1 VTEFV
6 ALLIT
11 GAVSGAIYSLIAA
24 GTVLNYSIS
33 GVFNFAYGAIAF
45 SVAFSFYELNTG
57 LGWPV
62 WASAVACLAVIGP
75 LMGWVLDLL
84 VFRRL
89 SRADDTAKIV
99 ATIGLSIA
107 LPALAYWVSQELSTL
122 LRLNLPTGDNV
133 VLPVGLGP
141 VPKLIWHPFTG
152 VVIDSTQLIILVS
165 AAVIAGLL
173 WYLQMRTKL
182 GLRMRAMVDR
192 RSLASIRGVNLSR
205 TSAIGW
211 VIGVTL
217 AGFTG
222 IVAAPILALAP
233 GSYTAIFFVAATA
246 AVIAGLRSLPLAL
259 LGGLLLGIGQNLVA
273 GYATFAQSVVGLS
286 TAVPFI
292 FLLVGLLIMSRDRA
306 RVAGVAAAS
315 PPVNSYIDD
324 LPPWRR
330 RAPWVVAALLLAIY
344 SLFIADQL
352 WLGLIISGL
361 ALAVVLLS
369 FVVVVGL
376 GGMVSLAQ
384 AALVTVSALVC
395 GLLLAHGVPFVFAGL
410 GGVAASTV
418 LGAVLSLP
426 AMRLGGLAL
435 ALTTLAIA
443 LVADAILFQWNLL
456 SNGPIGWNFPDI
468 SLGPVDFA
476 DQRTVAIFLA
486 LVIGV
491 VALSIRNLQ
500 HSATGRAMLAVR
512 SSSVAAATTGIS
524 PVRSKLLVFC
534 FSAAIAGLGGVLLSV
549 VNLGIT
555 NIQYTAP
562 AGLTWLAAVVLFGV
576 RRPGGAVLAALAI
589 SVGPE
594 VLGLATQSSYIP
606 DMLFGL
612 GAIALAQNPDGA
624 IADVSQ
630 KLRRLR
636 TRRRERVSLTA
647 ESSAPAV
654 DAGVPAYTSTS
665 RRGAEPVAATL
676 ESSEVSLRISG
687 LNAGYGLVPVL
698 HDIWLDVPRG
708 RISVL
713 LGSNGAGKSTLCSV
727 LAGLHTQSSGR
738 ISLDGVDISGW
749 SPDRRA
755 TAGLVLAPE
764 SRGIFP
770 RLTVS
775 ENINVWLHTG
785 EERDQVYERF
795 PNLAAR
801 RKVLAGSLSGGEQQM
816 LAIAPVVV
824 RRPHVL
830 VADEPSLG
838 LAPRVADEVMQ
849 TIALLRDA
857 GTAVLVV
864 EERPKRILNIADD
877 VAFLE
882 LGRVT
887 WRGAVADVS
896 EEMLAM
902 NAMGSHVTVK
912 EPIFAEMSSAATV
925 RDGLGES

>member
-62 WASAVACLAVIGP
+62 WASAVACLAVIAP

-107 LPALAYWVSQELSTL
+107 LPALAYWLSQEVSAL

-173 WYLQMRTKL
+173 WYLQMGTRL

-369 FVVVVGL
+369 FIVVVGL

-410 GGVAASTV
+410 GGVGASTV

-476 DQRTVAIFLA
+476 DQRTEAIFLA

-491 VALSIRNLQ
+491 VVLLIRNLQ
-500 HSATGRAMLAVR
+500 QSATGRAMLAVR

-534 FSAAIAGLGGVLLSV
+534 FSAAIAGLGGVMLSV

-636 TRRRERVSLTA
+636 TRRQMRVSLA
-647 ESSAPAV
+647 SESSAPAV
-654 DAGVPAYTSTS
+654 DTALANTSTQQ
-665 RRGAEPVAATL
+665 RGPAAATL

-687 LNAGYGLVPVL
+687 INAGYGPVPVL
-698 HDIWLDVPRG
+698 HDIRLDVPRG

-713 LGSNGAGKSTLCSV
+713 LGSNGAGKSTLCAV
-727 LAGLHTQSSGR
+727 LAGLHTQSSGM

-775 ENINVWLHTG
+775 ENINVWLHTR

-864 EERPKRILNIADD
+864 EERPKRILSIADD

-902 NAMGSHVTVK
+902 NAMGSHMTVK
-912 EPIFAEMSSAATV
+912 EPIFAELSSAVTILNG
-925 RDGLGES
+925 RTGS